1 MKEKEIQLY
10 FPHTTDDNI
19 DDIYEE
25 KLFEFKQF
33 FLNKP
38 IIPKVFKAK
47 IEKIKKFETAFR
59 TLKEQTNKLSENK
72 ENNFSHPKTEEN
84 NILETFNNYQETKNQ
99 FKLFILNV
107 NNSTVLIEL
116 IENLIEIT
124 VDYLSKWPDLKVE
137 EKIILSKEPNP
148 MDILSSIKEFNLIG
162 GFEFSDIIKLQ
173 NKCPKLLQLESK
185 RLSLQLNILNNGQP
199 VFKT

>member
-10 FPHTTDDNI
+10 FPHTKDDNI
-19 DDIYEE
+19 DDIYDE

-38 IIPKVFKAK
+38 TIPKVFKAK

-59 TLKEQTNKLSENK
+59 ELKKQTNKLTENK
-72 ENNFSHPKTEEN
+72 HSNYSQLKTEGV
-84 NILETFNNYQETKNQ
+84 NILETFNNYQKTKNK
-99 FKLFILNV
+99 FKLLILNA
-107 NNSTVLIEL
+107 NNSTALIEV
-116 IENLIEIT
+116 IENLMEIT
-124 VDYLSKWPDLKVE
+124 FDYLHKWPYIKNE

-148 MDILSSIKEFNLIG
+148 MDILSSIKEFNLKG
-162 GFEFSDIIKLQ
+162 GFEFADIIKLQ

-185 RLSLQLNILNNGQP
+185 RLSLQLNILNNG
-199 VFKT
+199 

>member
-10 FPHTTDDNI
+10 FPHTKDDNI
-19 DDIYEE
+19 DDIYDE

-38 IIPKVFKAK
+38 TIPKVFKAK

-59 TLKEQTNKLSENK
+59 ELKKQTNKLTENK
-72 ENNFSHPKTEEN
+72 HSNYSQLKTEGV
-84 NILETFNNYQETKNQ
+84 NILETFNNYQKTKNQ
-99 FKLFILNV
+99 FKLLILNA
-107 NNSTVLIEL
+107 NNSTALIEV
-116 IENLIEIT
+116 IENLMEIT
-124 VDYLSKWPDLKVE
+124 FDYLHKWPYIKNE

-148 MDILSSIKEFNLIG
+148 MDILSSVKEFNLKG
-162 GFEFSDIIKLQ
+162 GFEFADIIKLQ

-185 RLSLQLNILNNGQP
+185 RLSLQLNILNNG
-199 VFKT
+199 

>member
-10 FPHTTDDNI
+10 FPHTKDDNI
-19 DDIYEE
+19 DDIYDE

-38 IIPKVFKAK
+38 TIPKVFKAK

-59 TLKEQTNKLSENK
+59 ELKKQTNKLTENK
-72 ENNFSHPKTEEN
+72 HSNYSQLKTEGV
-84 NILETFNNYQETKNQ
+84 NILETFNNYQKTKNQ
-99 FKLFILNV
+99 FKLLILNA
-107 NNSTVLIEL
+107 NNSTALIEV
-116 IENLIEIT
+116 IENLMEIT
-124 VDYLSKWPDLKVE
+124 FDYLHKWPYIKNE

-148 MDILSSIKEFNLIG
+148 MDILSSIKEFNLKG
-162 GFEFSDIIKLQ
+162 GFEFADIIKLQ

-185 RLSLQLNILNNGQP
+185 RLSLQLNILNNG
-199 VFKT
+199 